1 MGTLIQNSEF
11 KTSTTSE
18 TKLFGS
24 GIFVGKN
31 TVLEID
37 GNSQVESK
45 TNGTVQDRCDI
56 YLTANNGA
64 PYEILGKIK
73 CTAGLGSESLG
84 QITPGKYQ
92 IGLSM
97 FTDIGTDT
105 YKRFTVTP
113 ESNTSKWKVNADG
126 TLQNQ

>member
-1 MGTLIQNSEF
+1 M
-11 KTSTTSE
+11 
-18 TKLFGS
+18 
-24 GIFVGKN
+24 
-31 TVLEID
+31 EID

-92 IGLSM
+92 IGLSI
-97 FTDIGTDT
+97 FTDIGTET
-105 YKRFTVTP
+105 YKRFTVTD
-113 ESNTSKWKVNADG
+113 ESSTSKWKVNADG